1 MKNFKSFVAEEKPNI
16 KLKAKGEQDFVDA
29 HKVEITDPT
38 DQGNNSAKV
47 TTKANSGKH
56 KNDRADNKQ
65 EFGEAVK
72 KTYQV
77 SGKVLAAKMR
87 QIPSLK
93 SFADKFENKPIVTPQ
108 MVDKMLPDYISGGEI
123 TKLFKE
129 SVEESVKPDV
139 EKAFPASG
147 VRKHTAPKGT
157 STMPK
162 DKEKAKGKPAGSFK
176 EEVKELDEVSL
187 KLGLKA
193 YKGRMASMDD
203 EENSSGDPDKAMKNY
218 YPDKD
223 GPYGERKSDRT
234 AKRIIKKHGIKG
246 KKAIDKMKMFS
257 EQNKPFFMAVGY
269 VSPHLPFI
277 QPKKYWDMYNHD
289 AIQLADN
296 VYQPK
301 NSPDIAIEAQHNS
314 AEMRKNYL
322 DMPEN
327 GPLSDELSRNLIHGY
342 YASITYMDALIGE
355 LLKSLDELGIRDNT
369 TIVLW
374 SDHGYFLGEHGFWC
388 KHSTFYEAVKIP
400 LYISAPNYAKNKTT
414 NSFTELV
421 DIYPTLCD
429 IAGITPPKHLQGES
443 VVSVLK
449 DPTKQ
454 LKSEVYTR
462 YKQGEAVIDKNF
474 SYTEFYEGEKYLG
487 NMLYDMNK
495 DMKQNTD
502 ISKIEANKELV
513 EKYKKKLKIM
523 RDKVSKNPI

>member
-1 MKNFKSFVAEEKPNI
+1 MKISTIKNI
-16 KLKAKGEQDFVDA
+16 KILTLTTWLVIGFSCKVKNTKEIVSASTINKKQNILFISIDDFRPKISSYGETKMITPNLDKLASEGVQFNNAFTNIAVCGASRASIMTGIRPSETRFNDFSTRASVD
-29 HKVEITDPT
+29 VPNTIPL
-38 DQGNNSAKV
+38 N
-47 TTKANSGKH
+47 
-56 KNDRADNKQ
+56 
-65 EFGEAVK
+65 
-72 KTYQV
+72 
-77 SGKVLAAKMR
+77 
-87 QIPSLK
+87 QI
-93 SFADKFENKPIVTPQ
+93 
-108 MVDKMLPDYISGGEI
+108 
-123 TKLFKE
+123 FKE
-129 SVEESVKPDV
+129 NGYQTISYGKIYHHNDDFRQYWSEVDEGQIQSDYQDPESIKRRDDSPRGEYGKKGVAFEYPDV
-139 EKAFPASG
+139 DDYAYN
-147 VRKHTAPKGT
+147 
-157 STMPK
+157 
-162 DKEKAKGKPAGSFK
+162 DGKI
-176 EEVKELDEVSL
+176 
-187 KLGLKA
+187 
-193 YKGRMASMDD
+193 
-203 EENSSGDPDKAMKNY
+203 
-218 YPDKD
+218 
-223 GPYGERKSDRT
+223 T
-234 AKRIIKKHGIKG
+234 
-246 KKAIDKMKMFS
+246 KKAIDKMKMLS

-342 YASITYMDALIGE
+342 YASITYIDALIGE